1 MACAIRVRNIGPERI
16 MKEAAQAGSF
26 CIERIEFSFF
36 CPGVEVP
43 SSSANMKISPVTV
56 TSTAQINQHANENER
71 GERCSRSSERPAGI
85 HHDQSEHQTCPERRA
100 HG

>member
-1 MACAIRVRNIGPERI
+1 
-16 MKEAAQAGSF
+16 MKESRLRPALF
-26 CIERIEFSFF
+26 CIERVLNLSFWPD
-36 CPGVEVP
+36 CG
-43 SSSANMKISPVTV
+43 SPVV
-56 TSTAQINQHANENER
+56 LGQQENQPGDGYVNSADQSQHANENER